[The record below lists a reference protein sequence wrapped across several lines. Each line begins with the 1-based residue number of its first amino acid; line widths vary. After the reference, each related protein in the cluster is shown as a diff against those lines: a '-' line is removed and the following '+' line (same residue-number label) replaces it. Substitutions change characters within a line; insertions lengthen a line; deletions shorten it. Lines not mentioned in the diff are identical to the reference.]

1 MNELKPCP
9 FCGGEA
15 MKMTSTDG
23 FTSIGCLECNPVFG
37 VMVQAMNEAEAIKAW
52 NTRAERTCH
61 RVDVNGYSFR
71 FECSLCGYVAIVQ
84 NCETRLDELPNFCPN
99 CGAKVV
105 E

>member
-15 MKMTSTDG
+15 QFARGFDHGDIGAIRWVSCTRCGAMTRSKLYKT
-23 FTSIGCLECNPVFG
+23 EK
-37 VMVQAMNEAEAIKAW
+37 EAAVAW

-61 RVDVNGYSFR
+61 RVVKTRQDDRRDCYCS
-71 FECSLCGYVAIVQ
+71 ECNTWWPVKY
-84 NCETRLDELPNFCPN
+84 RYCPN

-105 E
+105 N